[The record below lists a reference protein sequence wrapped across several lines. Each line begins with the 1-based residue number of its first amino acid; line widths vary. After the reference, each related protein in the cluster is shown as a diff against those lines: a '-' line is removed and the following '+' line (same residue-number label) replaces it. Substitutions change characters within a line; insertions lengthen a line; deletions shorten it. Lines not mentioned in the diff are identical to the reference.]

1 MFRSRQ
7 SSSCVERWNI
17 EEEVQLRALPETQ
30 GENRRVYDHW
40 KKGKATQEDYKDVMR
55 FCREKIRRTKDQQE
69 LNNFDY
75 RKNIQNNT
83 KTTTKPNKTSL
94 FKYICNRRIVIEN
107 FHPLFIALGNKRW
120 GQDKPAFSCVRR
132 SWDWI
137 LWRLHQTGC
146 PSLKQASQGSGWITW
161 RYLTDT
167 KMSHVGTWFGGVLG
181 SVGLEVG
188 FYGLRGCVQPNGFY
202 DSI

>member
-1 MFRSRQ
+1 MT
-7 SSSCVERWNI
+7 I
-17 EEEVQLRALPETQ
+17 
-30 GENRRVYDHW
+30 GRR
-40 KKGKATQEDYKDVMR
+40 GKPL
-55 FCREKIRRTKDQQE
+55 RRTTKMSWDSVGRRSE
-69 LNNFDY
+69 GPKTNRNLIISTTE
-75 RKNIQNNT
+75 KNIQNNT
-83 KTTTKPNKTSL
+83 KNTTKPNKTSL

-107 FHPLFIALGNKRW
+107 FHPLFIALGNKGW

-146 PSLKQASQGSGWITW
+146 PSLKQASQGSGWITR